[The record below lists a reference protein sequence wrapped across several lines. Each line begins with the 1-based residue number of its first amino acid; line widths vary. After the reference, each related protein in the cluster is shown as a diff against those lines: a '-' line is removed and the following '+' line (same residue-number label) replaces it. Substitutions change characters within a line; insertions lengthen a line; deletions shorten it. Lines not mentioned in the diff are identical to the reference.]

1 MREKKRG
8 KRLLALLL
16 ACTLLVTSIPV
27 QASPEHTL
35 ETSEGLEVQA
45 GAEDPAGNTEG
56 AEVPA
61 EPESVLRNLERTVV
75 LTEGGAVLEGIPDVR
90 IRFYEQETFNPQ
102 SRENEAV
109 AEVITEP
116 DGSFEL
122 PELPE
127 GVYRV
132 AFQFLDPEQKAEEYQ
147 VIQPEEE
154 NGEEPEYQ
162 FAFPEEEEK
171 EVLDC
176 FAYIESYVV
185 EEGSSLELKL
195 EKKEAEPETTPE
207 VTPETTPEGTPES
220 EPETTPEAT
229 PEVTP
234 ETSPEATPE
243 TTPEVTPETTP
254 EITPE
259 TSPEADP
266 ETGVEQDQEWKDKY
280 KDQLPISELE
290 KQEEAEV
297 FATTTISESVREIT
311 GEKDWTF
318 DAYYVN
324 QPDDYHVEKTED
336 FNLKY
341 QIEFHNSRD
350 LEPNSVEIRIPRKL
364 LDNRESKA
372 VYPSDLA
379 VPQGTPG
386 NAQTSKVTPFNYY
399 EDGED
404 LVFFNYEKIISGSN
418 AAFQVL
424 YKNLKMIDL
433 LDGTSWS
440 LTPSIQV
447 SADGS
452 TEKKESRALT
462 GELDSQ
468 VHLSSVTTTPLDN
481 PSLQYTPG
489 LYTKEQVSSQLNHE
503 SLPEH
508 FEKNFDNYR
517 YVVWQVDVIGNANQ
531 AWSMYLKDMSSIQG
545 GPKGEIVGI
554 SRREPTWT
562 DFNAEYITTG
572 KYAGY
577 YKVEENIKKEEIRYS
592 YSVVAAYPKS
602 SITSDHTVVSN
613 QAEVILVPQ
622 DKIDPDQKASASG
635 QWTYV
640 DYSWFYEGNTIG
652 IGKAALM
659 DGEVPE
665 KEKTSKGWLD
675 VYKEARNRGED
686 LGDFRFRTYTITNG
700 YEFAHYTDS
709 DRLGQLKPGMSYTMS
724 SVDDFIYAFG
734 SAGNY
739 KILDSSDYYF
749 SSVKVTQKDTGYD
762 PWEDR
767 TDTPEAAGG
776 TDIYAMYKGQNTWE
790 KVGTVSWNSS
800 GFMEYEF
807 TPEQLA
813 RQPWRVKAE
822 HNTTNWR
829 TECDI
834 EVTVKLRHDSAK
846 LGELLAQNP
855 SFLKIE
861 NISGVMG
868 WTVKN
873 GVKGEYFQDQ
883 KVENG
888 NYSEPHLLDNTKA
901 LYGCVLMRY
910 NAFFNGTSLSPHA
923 ESHKTVETWNDP
935 NTGRVNLTYHLTA
948 LDGYEVYGEEAV
960 SYLESS
966 GKEKP
971 GRNEVVFYD
980 LLPYGVKYDPSIE
993 PTAGR
998 ITNKDLK
1005 DRYQSRPDLW
1015 DSSQVRVEVDS
1026 KEDIIPN
1033 YRETG
1038 RTMVRFHIYYDGADS
1053 TVYTNKM
1060 WMEGWG
1066 VSFGAYYEW
1075 KDTAIVGNGTNISAF
1090 MPARDDNRPLVGTE
1104 QEVAKDDG
1112 VIVPSEF
1119 GEAYRDFGSDIDEDG
1134 NREERTVLY
1143 AKASASDDVAIATS
1157 SKIEKLVK
1165 ADDDRFGVFG
1175 KTAVVDTG
1183 AGYTYDITI
1192 SNASEELKDIVIF
1205 DVLEDAR
1212 NRRGDQEGDMN
1223 FQDDSWYGTFR
1234 AVDTKPLE
1242 LLGIKP
1248 VIYYNADRNVEL
1260 PKGAENPKDSLTEAN
1275 GWYRKD
1281 VWEQKGY
1288 SASDVKAVAVDI
1300 SKTQSGTDYVL
1311 GKMQSVGFQ
1320 IQMTAPENF
1329 PTPKYA
1335 YNNSAY
1341 YSFDVDSQTRQT
1353 VVGNSTR
1360 VNLHEHETLEVE
1372 KEISNEA
1379 PEVMKD
1385 AEFGFTITRLDDNGD
1400 VPFASREYTLW
1411 RKDEQGVYQKV
1422 EGNVYATD
1430 AEGRFYLHDG
1440 EKAVFSEI
1448 PDVSVLEVKE
1458 DENPFWEVDMEEN
1471 QEGSNRTLTF
1481 KNAYRPVLYLY
1492 KNAMYGPEDKKD
1504 AFVFQVKANGKP
1516 LANAE
1521 FWYVDRIRTDGG
1533 IPGKVTSLGNNGV
1546 GTTDSEGRFTIHPGE
1561 IVAVFPGETGTAYE
1575 VTEVEGYG
1583 DGTDW
1588 ICKEP
1593 SKSGNIP
1600 VNGTSEHI
1608 DNIYKWKD
1616 LYITKTLTHQD
1627 PKECRQEFTF
1637 EIRDEEGKLLNGN
1650 SWVLM
1655 EGDQKITSGTVRNG
1669 QVTCQAA
1676 GRILIIKKLEAGKT
1690 YTVKET
1696 KYGDDYEPQN
1706 GGSIEVTMPVYAS
1719 RQEGEIINDYL
1730 LRPVSVSKRVSYDQE
1745 DETITEQLKTKE
1757 FTMYIRRD
1765 GEYLSNWEYTVT
1777 KDGKEVRTGRTS
1789 SIGRFTL
1796 KHGETATF
1804 KDVGKKGT
1812 KFEVREVQDSQFPQ
1826 IYPADGGNIT
1836 GEIGREGASVT
1847 FVNGVPGNLLI
1858 QKEYVAEDN
1867 EGGKEYVESL
1877 KSDPKLREEAA
1888 VSFLLKVTE
1897 NGNTYVWPET
1907 DTEVQVIDQ
1916 LNGGTAETKTWKA
1929 GSEFTAEPWQTIEI
1943 PGLSGEAEYSL
1954 SEAAKDR
1961 HRVYQMEDGRWVEIA
1976 QTDPKEDQ
1984 PVKGTVAENPMAV
1997 ICNGVKELN
2006 FEGSEIKKAMLPGS
2020 EAVPEGAVLTWRLE
2034 QFNGTV
2040 WNPAEGVEYLI
2051 ADEKG
2056 PACDRTLTTESDG
2069 LITLTKTANGYP
2081 RVRFLKEKVYVNL
2094 YSGMK
2099 KGDYRLVEVKELSD
2113 PEWGDLAGYE
2123 HKDGSYGFGVNC
2135 KDAVGFINSNRI
2147 TPVEV
2152 EKKMSENSMATDES
2166 FTMILKQVVSASS
2179 SPITKPDQIAVSTA
2193 ASGVEYLIYD
2203 VESGEQVGSGKTNLE
2218 GAFRLKAGQF
2228 VRFQL
2233 PDKTLWTVEEKI
2245 QQPYVL
2251 KTLEG
2256 KPPKQMTK
2264 LGDNLMLLN
2273 QEAEVIPVGLQAVA
2287 KKTGFPMGSAIPK
2300 ENFTVTLMK
2309 SDGSGT
2315 ELTPDQFEISP
2326 AVAPGTEGPFTVT
2339 ITGQGYSTTVELEA
2353 IGTITLTKEMVQTGV
2368 LDAETGEPAVLRGE
2382 VVIPEQIIWKEK
2394 QYVVDG
2400 IGEDAFSGYGIYNQ
2414 IRSVKMPDTITKIGN
2429 RAFKDCTIVKEVELP
2444 PNLTELGNNAFA
2456 NCKTMPGIMRIPN
2469 GVKRIEEKAFY
2480 YCQALEGIVLPENLE
2495 FIGERAFYN
2504 CSNASNNLN
2513 LPQSVKEI
2521 GISAFAECSQL
2532 TGAINLP
2539 AGLLTLGAS
2548 AFKNCKSLTGSVN
2561 ISSSITVL
2569 EESVFENCSGLNGT
2583 VTLPGTMKKIGD
2595 KAFKNCSSLRGT
2607 LVIPGSVTMIGAD
2620 AFGFCSGFS
2629 GLTIQTGGSG
2639 RTIGNSAF
2647 YACDGMRGD
2656 LTIPDG
2662 VTSVEAD
2669 AFMLNEFGGV
2679 LTIPKSLNNIGMAAF
2694 YGSYSRVRIYQ
2705 RKDAF
2710 DINMTGISKSVND
2723 DLSLIDWL
2731 G

>member
-195 EKKEAEPETTPE
+195 EKKEAE
-207 VTPETTPEGTPES
+207 
-220 EPETTPEAT
+220 
-229 PEVTP
+229 
-234 ETSPEATPE
+234 PE

-531 AWSMYLKDMSSIQG
+531 AWSMYLKDMPSIQG

-724 SVDDFIYAFG
+724 SVDDFIYAFD

-834 EVTVKLRHDSAK
+834 EVKLRHDSAK

-1038 RTMVRFHIYYDGADS
+1038 RTMVRFNIYYDGADS

-1066 VSFGAYYEW
+1066 VSFGSYYEW

-1533 IPGKVTSLGNNGV
+1533 IP
-1546 GTTDSEGRFTIHPGE
+1546 
-1561 IVAVFPGETGTAYE
+1561 
-1575 VTEVEGYG
+1575 
-1583 DGTDW
+1583 
-1588 ICKEP
+1588 
-1593 SKSGNIP
+1593 
-1600 VNGTSEHI
+1600 
-1608 DNIYKWKD
+1608 
-1616 LYITKTLTHQD
+1616 
-1627 PKECRQEFTF
+1627 
-1637 EIRDEEGKLLNGN
+1637 
-1650 SWVLM
+1650 
-1655 EGDQKITSGTVRNG
+1655 
-1669 QVTCQAA
+1669 
-1676 GRILIIKKLEAGKT
+1676 
-1690 YTVKET
+1690 
-1696 KYGDDYEPQN
+1696 
-1706 GGSIEVTMPVYAS
+1706 
-1719 RQEGEIINDYL
+1719 
-1730 LRPVSVSKRVSYDQE
+1730 
-1745 DETITEQLKTKE
+1745 
-1757 FTMYIRRD
+1757 
-1765 GEYLSNWEYTVT
+1765 
-1777 KDGKEVRTGRTS
+1777 
-1789 SIGRFTL
+1789 
-1796 KHGETATF
+1796 
-1804 KDVGKKGT
+1804 
-1812 KFEVREVQDSQFPQ
+1812 
-1826 IYPADGGNIT
+1826 
-1836 GEIGREGASVT
+1836 
-1847 FVNGVPGNLLI
+1847 
-1858 QKEYVAEDN
+1858 
-1867 EGGKEYVESL
+1867 
-1877 KSDPKLREEAA
+1877 
-1888 VSFLLKVTE
+1888 
-1897 NGNTYVWPET
+1897 
-1907 DTEVQVIDQ
+1907 
-1916 LNGGTAETKTWKA
+1916 
-1929 GSEFTAEPWQTIEI
+1929 
-1943 PGLSGEAEYSL
+1943 
-1954 SEAAKDR
+1954 
-1961 HRVYQMEDGRWVEIA
+1961 
-1976 QTDPKEDQ
+1976 
-1984 PVKGTVAENPMAV
+1984 
-1997 ICNGVKELN
+1997 
-2006 FEGSEIKKAMLPGS
+2006 
-2020 EAVPEGAVLTWRLE
+2020 
-2034 QFNGTV
+2034 
-2040 WNPAEGVEYLI
+2040 
-2051 ADEKG
+2051 
-2056 PACDRTLTTESDG
+2056 
-2069 LITLTKTANGYP
+2069 
-2081 RVRFLKEKVYVNL
+2081 
-2094 YSGMK
+2094 
-2099 KGDYRLVEVKELSD
+2099 
-2113 PEWGDLAGYE
+2113 
-2123 HKDGSYGFGVNC
+2123 
-2135 KDAVGFINSNRI
+2135 
-2147 TPVEV
+2147 
-2152 EKKMSENSMATDES
+2152 
-2166 FTMILKQVVSASS
+2166 
-2179 SPITKPDQIAVSTA
+2179 
-2193 ASGVEYLIYD
+2193 
-2203 VESGEQVGSGKTNLE
+2203 
-2218 GAFRLKAGQF
+2218 
-2228 VRFQL
+2228 
-2233 PDKTLWTVEEKI
+2233 
-2245 QQPYVL
+2245 
-2251 KTLEG
+2251 
-2256 KPPKQMTK
+2256 
-2264 LGDNLMLLN
+2264 
-2273 QEAEVIPVGLQAVA
+2273 
-2287 KKTGFPMGSAIPK
+2287 
-2300 ENFTVTLMK
+2300 
-2309 SDGSGT
+2309 
-2315 ELTPDQFEISP
+2315 
-2326 AVAPGTEGPFTVT
+2326 
-2339 ITGQGYSTTVELEA
+2339 
-2353 IGTITLTKEMVQTGV
+2353 
-2368 LDAETGEPAVLRGE
+2368 
-2382 VVIPEQIIWKEK
+2382 
-2394 QYVVDG
+2394 
-2400 IGEDAFSGYGIYNQ
+2400 
-2414 IRSVKMPDTITKIGN
+2414 
-2429 RAFKDCTIVKEVELP
+2429 
-2444 PNLTELGNNAFA
+2444 
-2456 NCKTMPGIMRIPN
+2456 
-2469 GVKRIEEKAFY
+2469 
-2480 YCQALEGIVLPENLE
+2480 
-2495 FIGERAFYN
+2495 
-2504 CSNASNNLN
+2504 
-2513 LPQSVKEI
+2513 
-2521 GISAFAECSQL
+2521 
-2532 TGAINLP
+2532 
-2539 AGLLTLGAS
+2539 
-2548 AFKNCKSLTGSVN
+2548 
-2561 ISSSITVL
+2561 
-2569 EESVFENCSGLNGT
+2569 
-2583 VTLPGTMKKIGD
+2583 
-2595 KAFKNCSSLRGT
+2595 
-2607 LVIPGSVTMIGAD
+2607 
-2620 AFGFCSGFS
+2620 
-2629 GLTIQTGGSG
+2629 
-2639 RTIGNSAF
+2639 
-2647 YACDGMRGD
+2647 
-2656 LTIPDG
+2656 
-2662 VTSVEAD
+2662 
-2669 AFMLNEFGGV
+2669 
-2679 LTIPKSLNNIGMAAF
+2679 
-2694 YGSYSRVRIYQ
+2694 
-2705 RKDAF
+2705 
-2710 DINMTGISKSVND
+2710 
-2723 DLSLIDWL
+2723 
-2731 G
+2731 